1 MGSQHP
7 HSTRSRTKTAA
18 GTKTGNRSNSN
29 RRKGGQYRTIDSQVI
44 SELVSLA
51 ANLRFI
57 FGSALAVEL
66 ALRKQNADQDVDLA
80 YCLRASVVNPA
91 ATQMERA
98 ESLVKRLCGQL
109 PRILP

>member
-29 RRKGGQYRTIDSQVI
+29 RRKGGRYRTVDSQVA
-44 SELVSLA
+44 SELVCLA

-57 FGSALAVEL
+57 FGSALTVEL
-66 ALRKQNADQDVDLA
+66 ALRKQNAEQDTDLA
-80 YCLRASVVNPA
+80 YCLRSGVVDPA
-91 ATQMERA
+91 AAQMERA
-98 ESLVKRLCGQL
+98 ESLVKRLGGQL
-109 PRILP
+109 PTILP